1 LSSRSPSEAFRPD
14 AALKARSVRL
24 TGWGRYP
31 LAECKLFEP
40 GSPEEVVR
48 CLSEVQAPAIARGKG
63 RSYGDSSLS
72 PECTIGTRR
81 MDRMLAFDEATGWL
95 SCEGGALLSDIIDS
109 FMPRGWFAPVTPGT
123 KFVTVGGMIASD
135 VHGKNHHVAGSFC
148 DHVSSIDLAIGDG
161 QVLHC
166 SRSENAELF
175 EATCGGMGLTGVILR
190 ATLRLLPIATS
201 RIEQTIVRAANLD
214 QAMAIFDANPQVTY
228 SVAWIDSFAPQEML
242 GRSVVMLAEHAAL
255 DRLPS
260 AGRRAPYGR
269 RSRAA
274 LRLPFD
280 LPAFVLNAASIKM
293 FNALYYRRHVPGTS
307 LVDLDRFFY
316 PLDALHDWNRMY
328 GRAGFVQYQCVL
340 PLAASRRG
348 LLELLTRISRAGLG
362 SFLAVLKRLG
372 RSSFGHLSFPM
383 EGYTLALDFPVKERT
398 FELLDTLDAV
408 VAAHGGRVYL
418 TKDARAKPSAIIAGY
433 PRLEAFRRVRDR
445 YGLSRRFQSL
455 QSTRLEL

>member
-1 LSSRSPSEAFRPD
+1 M
-14 AALKARSVRL
+14 KARSVRL

-31 LAECKLFEP
+31 LTECELFEP
-40 GSPEEVVR
+40 GTPDDVVQR
-48 CLSEVQAPAIARGKG
+48 LSHVQTPAIARGNG
-63 RSYGDSSLS
+63 RSYGDSSLC
-72 PECTIGTRR
+72 PPCTIGTRR
-81 MDRMLAFDEATGWL
+81 MDRMLAFDEATGLL
-95 SCEGGALLSDIIDS
+95 SCEGGTLLSDIIDI
-109 FMPRGWFAPVTPGT
+109 FVPRGWFASVTPGT

-161 QVLHC
+161 HVLHC
-166 SRSENAELF
+166 SPNENAELF
-175 EATCGGMGLTGVILR
+175 AATCGGMGLTGVILR
-190 ATLRLLPIATS
+190 ATLRLLPIATA

-214 QAMAIFDANPQVTY
+214 EAMEAFDAHQQVTY
-228 SVAWIDSFAPQEML
+228 SVAWIDCLAPRGML
-242 GRSVVMLAEHAAL
+242 GRSVVMLGEHAAL
-255 DRLPS
+255 DRLPPE
-260 AGRRAPYGR
+260 AREAPYRR

-280 LPAFVLNAASIKM
+280 LPAFVLNGQSIRI
-293 FNALYYRRHVPGTS
+293 FNELYYRRHMPGTS
-307 LVDLDRFFY
+307 LIDLDPFFY

-340 PLAASRRG
+340 PLAASRHG

-398 FELLDTLDAV
+398 FELLDALDAV
-408 VAAHGGRVYL
+408 VAEHGGRVYL
-418 TKDARAKPSAIIAGY
+418 TKDARAKPCAIVAGY
-433 PRLEAFRRVRDR
+433 PRLEAFGRVRDR
-445 YGLSRRFQSL
+445 YGFRRRFQSL